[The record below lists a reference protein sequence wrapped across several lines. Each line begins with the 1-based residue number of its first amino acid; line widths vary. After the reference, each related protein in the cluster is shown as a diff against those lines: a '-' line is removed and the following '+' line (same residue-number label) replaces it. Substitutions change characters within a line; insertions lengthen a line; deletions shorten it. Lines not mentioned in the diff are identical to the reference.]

1 MSATPE
7 LDRQRGDLVAQIAE
21 RHPLPPRIADAM
33 RAVPRHLFLPGLDPV
48 LAYRDQAVTLRP
60 NPNGPLALSCASVP
74 SMVALMLTQLD
85 PQPGDRILE
94 IGAGTGYNAALLAE
108 LVGPTGHVTTIDID
122 PGVALHARD
131 CLDHAGYQH
140 VTVMERDGTV
150 GAPEDAPYDQ
160 IIATVGMWDLPR
172 SWWRQ
177 LTPNGRV
184 VMPLR
189 WRGQTRTVAL
199 DRISDPPLGDRL
211 VARSSELCGFIP
223 FVGQDG
229 EQTTRLAND
238 TVRLHHDIDQP
249 IDSRELANVLGSAP
263 DEIWTDVRVGYGEP
277 FDGIWLQAAASDHR
291 VCRIELT
298 AEALATGIRAPIIP
312 IRSPA
317 VVDRNSIAYL
327 IDDPTHTRLGVAGY
341 GPVGADL
348 ADALASH
355 ITAWSVD
362 RTAIP
367 ALTLMRSRGG
377 TSRHEFAHQIH
388 KADTLLA
395 FT

>member
-1 MSATPE
+1 MSTTPD
-7 LDRQRGDLVAQIAE
+7 LDQQRGDLVAQIAE
-21 RHPLPPRIADAM
+21 RHPLPPRISDAM
-33 RAVPRHLFLPGLDPV
+33 RAVPRHVFLPGLDPS
-48 LAYRDQAVTLRP
+48 LAYRDQAVTLKP

-108 LVGPTGHVTTIDID
+108 LVGPTGHVTTVDID

-131 CLDHAGYQH
+131 CLDHAGYEG

-150 GAPEDAPYDQ
+150 GAQENAPYDR

-199 DRISDPPLGDRL
+199 DRVSGPTLGDRF
-211 VARSSELCGFIP
+211 VVRSSELCGFIP

-229 EQTTRLAND
+229 ERTTALADD
-238 TVRLHHDIDQP
+238 TVRLHHDVDQP
-249 IDSRELANVLGSAP
+249 IDSRELADVLGSGP

-277 FDGIWLQAAASDHR
+277 FDGIWLQAAASDNR
-291 VCRIELT
+291 VCRIEVT
-298 AEALATGIRAPIIP
+298 TRGLATGIRAPIIP

-317 VVDRNSIAYL
+317 LVDRNSIAYL
-327 IDDPTHTRLGVAGY
+327 IADPTNTRLGVAGY
-341 GPVGADL
+341 GPAAAGL
-348 ADALASH
+348 ANDLASH
-355 ITAWSVD
+355 VTTWSTD
-362 RTAIP
+362 RAAIP
-367 ALTLMRSRGG
+367 ALTLMRSRPGAGG
-377 TSRHEFAHQIH
+377 HEFAHQIH
-388 KADTLLA
+388 KVDTLVA
-395 FT
+395 FS